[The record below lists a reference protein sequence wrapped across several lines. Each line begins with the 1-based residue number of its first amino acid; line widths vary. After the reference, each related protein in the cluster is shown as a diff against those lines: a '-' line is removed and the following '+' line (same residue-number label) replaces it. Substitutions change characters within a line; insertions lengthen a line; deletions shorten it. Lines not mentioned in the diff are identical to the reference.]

1 MAKRPLI
8 FLRALAL
15 RCPHCGGGGN
25 FQHWFAVKACC
36 PSCGLSLATGNRVG
50 ANLLNLVAAELL
62 LMTAIVTVVV
72 RTWPNP
78 PWDTLQIAAPLLMI
92 ITPLLL
98 YPFSK
103 MLFVAIDLAMHP
115 EAAPDVLVH
124 GVGATSAIEARG
136 AMGEKR

>member
-1 MAKRPLI
+1 MAVAKRPTI

-15 RCPHCGGGGN
+15 RCPNCGGGGT
-25 FQHWFAVKACC
+25 FRHWFAMKERC
-36 PSCGLSLATGNRVG
+36 PTCGLSLATGNRVG

-78 PWDTLQIAAPLLMI
+78 PWDALQIAAPLLMVVI
-92 ITPLLL
+92 PLLL

-115 EAAPDVLVH
+115 EAAPDANVH
-124 GVGATSAIEARG
+124 GVGKIDDR
-136 AMGEKR
+136 